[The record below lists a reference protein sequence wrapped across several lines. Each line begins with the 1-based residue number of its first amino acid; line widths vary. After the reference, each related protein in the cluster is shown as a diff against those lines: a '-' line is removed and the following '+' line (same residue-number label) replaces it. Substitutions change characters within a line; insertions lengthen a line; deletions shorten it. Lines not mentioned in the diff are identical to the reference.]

1 MVCRSYVEIIS
12 NHIIVSKNILRKL
25 RMFFIFS
32 KHVHIFSKA
41 AYYTVKTGTSINLST
56 NKFHYKGGKSMVD
69 DMVIIQQE
77 PVPPATEI
85 DCIETNKVFDECL
98 VRDCFIAPVTPGVE
112 VDPSCI
118 TDISCSDFEITVDA
132 PIVPTRRAS
141 DEPGFVRISFP
152 FTIEYNLNIL
162 TRTSC
167 APIVVAGTPV
177 TKNVSN
183 VQLYCPEA
191 IAYILTQQGTTSAP
205 AHLENTTIKLEF
217 IGECVDIDFA
227 PSGTVQDIV
236 DITAIIGYY
245 LVIKYE
251 QVVQIQVLS
260 RGYCIAPI
268 CSSPST
274 NPCDSFI
281 SRPIPAFFPAQRAPF

>member
-1 MVCRSYVEIIS
+1 
-12 NHIIVSKNILRKL
+12 
-25 RMFFIFS
+25 MFFIFS

-152 FTIEYNLNIL
+152 FTINYNLNIA
-162 TRTSC
+162 TSTEC
-167 APIVVAGTPV
+167 APITIEGTPI
-177 TKNVSN
+177 TRNVSN

-191 IAYILTQQGTTSAP
+191 ISYILTQQGTADAP

-217 IGECVDIDFA
+217 IGECVDIDFVTA
-227 PSGTVQDIV
+227 VPRTAI
-236 DITAIIGYY
+236 DITLILGYY
-245 LVIKYE
+245 MVIKCE